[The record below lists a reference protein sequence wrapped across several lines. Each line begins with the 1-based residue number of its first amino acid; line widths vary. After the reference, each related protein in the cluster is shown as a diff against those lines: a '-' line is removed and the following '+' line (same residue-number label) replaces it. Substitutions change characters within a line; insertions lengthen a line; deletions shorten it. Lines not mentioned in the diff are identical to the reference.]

1 MFGLMEGMD
10 LSGFIFLGIA
20 CFFAAFIDAIAGG
33 GGLISLPAF
42 LASGLPAHVALGTNK
57 VAACCSTIAS
67 SAKFAQSGKINWQLM
82 KKLAAFSFIGAVLG
96 VKTVVMIY
104 SKYLYPIAIVLLVM
118 VLIYTLRNKNLG
130 EENRFEGLTGQNVK
144 WGIIMAFALGFY
156 DGFFGPGTGSF
167 LIFAMIRIFKIDFTN
182 ASGNAKILNLSSN
195 VASVIMFV
203 SMGKVAY
210 VYSSSMAAIMVVGAI
225 IGAKMAVT
233 RGTKF
238 IKPMFLIV
246 TTVVLSK
253 MIAESIFGIDVGAGI
268 KNIMTIFM
276 K

>member
-1 MFGLMEGMD
+1 MFSLVEGAGF
-10 LSGFIFLGIA
+10 SSFIFLGIA

-67 SAKFAQSGKINWQLM
+67 SAKFAQSGKVNWALM
-82 KKLAAFSFIGAVLG
+82 KKLAGFSFIGAVLG
-96 VKTVVMIY
+96 VKTVVMID
-104 SKYLYPIAIVLLVM
+104 SKYLYPIAIVLLLM
-118 VLIYTLRNKNLG
+118 VLAYTLHNKNLG
-130 EENRFEGLTGQNVK
+130 EENRFEGLTGENVK
-144 WGIIMAFALGFY
+144 WGILMAFALGFY

-167 LIFAMIRIFKIDFTN
+167 LIFALIRIFKIDFTN

-203 SMGKVAY
+203 SMGKANFLY
-210 VYSSSMAAIMVVGAI
+210 AFSMAAIMVVGAV

-233 RGTKF
+233 KGTKF

-246 TTVVLSK
+246 TTIVLSK
-253 MIAESIFGIDVGAGI
+253 MIAESIFHIDVAGAI
-268 KNIMTIFM
+268 KNIMMSFI
-276 K
+276 

>member
-96 VKTVVMIY
+96 VKTVVMID
-104 SKYLYPIAIVLLVM
+104 SKYL
-118 VLIYTLRNKNLG
+118 RS
-130 EENRFEGLTGQNVK
+130 EEHHV
-144 WGIIMAFALGFY
+144 
-156 DGFFGPGTGSF
+156 
-167 LIFAMIRIFKIDFTN
+167 
-182 ASGNAKILNLSSN
+182 
-195 VASVIMFV
+195 
-203 SMGKVAY
+203 
-210 VYSSSMAAIMVVGAI
+210 
-225 IGAKMAVT
+225 
-233 RGTKF
+233 
-238 IKPMFLIV
+238 
-246 TTVVLSK
+246 
-253 MIAESIFGIDVGAGI
+253 
-268 KNIMTIFM
+268 
-276 K
+276 

>member
-96 VKTVVMIY
+96 VKTVVMID

-144 WGIIMAFALGFY
+144 WEL
-156 DGFFGPGTGSF
+156 
-167 LIFAMIRIFKIDFTN
+167 
-182 ASGNAKILNLSSN
+182 
-195 VASVIMFV
+195 
-203 SMGKVAY
+203 
-210 VYSSSMAAIMVVGAI
+210 
-225 IGAKMAVT
+225 
-233 RGTKF
+233 
-238 IKPMFLIV
+238 
-246 TTVVLSK
+246 
-253 MIAESIFGIDVGAGI
+253 
-268 KNIMTIFM
+268 
-276 K
+276 